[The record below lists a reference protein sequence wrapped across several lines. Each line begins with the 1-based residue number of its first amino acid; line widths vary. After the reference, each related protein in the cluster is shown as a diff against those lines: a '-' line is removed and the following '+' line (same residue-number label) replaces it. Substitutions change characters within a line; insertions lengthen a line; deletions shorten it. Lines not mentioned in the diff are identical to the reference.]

1 MRIVGSKAYDSFKQ
15 EAGGH
20 RWQRVPPTEKRGRRQ
35 SSTIT
40 VAVLPEVSPREA
52 KLHMKDVRIETYRAS
67 GPGGQ
72 HRNTTDTAVKATHV
86 PTQITACA
94 VSKSQHQNRETAIA
108 MLASRL
114 AERTRTRVENSQN
127 KRRRN
132 QIGSGMR
139 SDKIRTVAMQRN
151 RVENHVNGKT
161 MNTQS
166 YMRGEVDKI
175 L

>member
-1 MRIVGSKAYDSFKQ
+1 M
-15 EAGGH
+15 
-20 RWQRVPPTEKRGRRQ
+20 PPTEKRGRRQ

-40 VAVLPEVSPREA
+40 VAVLPEVGLREA
-52 KLHMKDVRIETYRAS
+52 KLDMRDVKIETYRAS

-94 VSKSQHQNRETAIA
+94 ASKSQHQNRETVLS
-108 MLASRL
+108 MLAARL
-114 AERTRTRVENSQN
+114 AERNRAHAETSQN

-139 SDKIRTVAMQRN
+139 SDKVRTVSMQRA
-151 RVENHVNGKT
+151 RVENHVNGKR
-161 MNTQS
+161 MKVQP
-166 YMRGEVDKI
+166 YLRGDIDQI